1 MLQHSRRAWRSSST
15 RTVPGRG
22 GACTTRGLGDN
33 AVMAA
38 RGQSH
43 EKAAGGHRDRRETNE
58 TRMRGRKR
66 ARGRRPSAEA
76 EPPPPRRI
84 RLCRRLQRALEAE
97 PEAPEDDVTAGR
109 AGEGPPAPPDALSTS
124 FWDKLA

>member
-1 MLQHSRRAWRSSST
+1 
-15 RTVPGRG
+15 
-22 GACTTRGLGDN
+22 
-33 AVMAA
+33 MAA

-58 TRMRGRKR
+58 TRMRTKEGK
-66 ARGRRPSAEA
+66 GTTPQ
-76 EPPPPRRI
+76 RRI

-97 PEAPEDDVTAGR
+97 TEAPEDDVTAGR